1 MSEYITSTAPCVQDE
16 GELPLFHV
24 EARSIPEALYEA
36 LRVVHFGGHT
46 LRTQYDRRRSDG
58 TFLDPPGKDARVTIR
73 IREPFAQPRFPA
85 LSYCERGKYI
95 AEFLGAKDHLVV
107 PYKELVGMIGAGE
120 EFEATQWPYCYHQR
134 LTAYPRSDGTTID
147 QLELM
152 LEKLAREP
160 ITRRAAATTRVPEI
174 DLFMA
179 ADMPCLGEVQL
190 RAIEGPEGRLVLN
203 MYTVW
208 RSRDLYKA
216 WADNLIGITNLQA
229 RLAARLSARTGR
241 EVRVGP
247 YCETSASLHIYG
259 QDYLSKG
266 MDTFFTR
273 FPDCDSFI
281 RRART
286 SAQVCETEVIPQ
298 LEELLEEATWRFP
311 AAARDLIRGLIEDFR
326 SGRYLP

>member
-1 MSEYITSTAPCVQDE
+1 MT
-16 GELPLFHV
+16 GELPLFHI
-24 EARSIPEALYEA
+24 EARSIPEAYYEA
-36 LRVVHFGGHT
+36 LKAVHFGGYT
-46 LRTQYDRRRSDG
+46 LRTQYDRRNSDG

-107 PYKELVGMIGAGE
+107 PYAELVRMIRRGE

-134 LTAYPRSDGTTID
+134 LTAYPRSDGTAID
-147 QLELM
+147 QLEMILD
-152 LEKLAREP
+152 KLSRDP
-160 ITRRAAATTRVPEI
+160 ITRRGVATTRVPEI

-190 RAIEGPEGRLVLN
+190 RAIEDSQGRLVLN

-216 WADNLIGITNLQA
+216 WPDNLIGITSLHA
-229 RLAARLSARTGR
+229 RLAARLAQKTGR
-241 EVRVGP
+241 EVLVGP
-247 YCETSASLHIYG
+247 YSETSASLHIYG

-266 MDTFFTR
+266 MDKFFTR
-273 FPDCDSFI
+273 FPDCASFI
-281 RRART
+281 NRART
-286 SAQVCETEVIPQ
+286 SEQVCDTEIIPQ
-298 LEELLEEATWRFP
+298 LEDLLCEPTWKFPPSATE
-311 AAARDLIRGLIEDFR
+311 LIRKLIEDFR
-326 SGRYLP
+326 SRRFIP

>member
-1 MSEYITSTAPCVQDE
+1 MSDPISAAAAPLGTA

-24 EARSIPEALYEA
+24 ETRSIPEACYEA
-36 LRVVHFGGHT
+36 LKAVHFGGQT
-46 LRTQYDRRRSDG
+46 LRTQYDRRNADG
-58 TFLDPPGKDARVTIR
+58 TFLDPPGRDARVTIR
-73 IREPFAQPRFPA
+73 IREPFAQPRVPA

-107 PYKELVGMIGAGE
+107 PYRELVRMIRAGE

-147 QLELM
+147 QLELI
-152 LEKLAREP
+152 LDKLAKDP
-160 ITRRAAATTRVPEI
+160 ITRRGVATTRVPEI

-190 RAIEGPEGRLVLN
+190 RAIEDARGGLVLN

-229 RLAARLSARTGR
+229 RLASRLAQKTGR
-241 EVRVGP
+241 EVLVGP
-247 YCETSASLHIYG
+247 YSETSGSLHIYG

-266 MDTFFTR
+266 MDKFFTR
-273 FPDCDSFI
+273 FPTCESFI
-281 RRART
+281 HRART
-286 SAQVCETEVIPQ
+286 SEQVRDVEIIPQ
-298 LEELLEEATWRFP
+298 LEDLLGETTWNFPP
-311 AAARDLIRGLIEDFR
+311 AALELIRGLIDDFQ
-326 SGRYLP
+326 SGRFMP